1 MNYKS
6 VEKEK
11 KVYFKYFPTKNKNYK
26 NNSNKTNKNSPFS
39 VLKEL
44 SIK

>member
-6 VEKEK
+6 VEKEN
-11 KVYFKYFPTKNKNYK
+11 KVYFKYLTFR
-26 NNSNKTNKNSPFS
+26 NNSNNNNTKKTNKDSPFS